1 MPAMTFPARFEY
13 LDAIRQFVGE
23 EARRAGFDEKEIYSI
38 QMATDEAASNV
49 IEHAYQGI
57 ADGQIELSCEFRDG
71 ALIIVLHDYGKSFD
85 PRKVPTPDLKAD
97 LSKRQIGGLGLYLM
111 RRLMDEVR
119 FEPAREGGNLLTM
132 VKRRK

>member
-1 MPAMTFPARFEY
+1 MPSITFPARFEF
-13 LDAIRQFVGE
+13 LDEIRQFVGE

-38 QMATDEAASNV
+38 QLAADEAASNV

-57 ADGQIELSCEFRDG
+57 PNGEIEISCEFRDD
-71 ALIIVLHDYGKSFD
+71 ALVIVLHDHGKSFD
-85 PRKVPTPDLKAD
+85 PRKVRVPDLKAD

-119 FEPAREGGNLLTM
+119 FESAGEGGNRLTM

>member
-1 MPAMTFPARFEY
+1 MPSITFPARFEF
-13 LDAIRQFVGE
+13 LDEIRHFVGE
-23 EARRAGFDEKEIYSI
+23 EARRAGFNEKEIYSI
-38 QMATDEAASNV
+38 QLATDEAASNV

-57 ADGQIELSCEFRDG
+57 PDGEIEISCEFRDN
-71 ALIIVLHDYGKSFD
+71 ALVIVLRDQGKPFD
-85 PRKVPTPDLKAD
+85 PRKVRVPDLKAD

-119 FEPAREGGNLLTM
+119 FEPAGERGNLLTM